1 MTAIITAIISG
12 LPLIGKLLDRW
23 FPDKKDERAE
33 LRKAV
38 YSTKAFKAFLWVTL
52 GLVVLEVLLKALGWM
67 FPQLGLPQSI
77 LADLEFYKLAAMIF
91 AGLGG

>member
-1 MTAIITAIISG
+1 MTAIITALVSG
-12 LPLIGKLLDRW
+12 LPLIGKIIDRF

-33 LRKAV
+33 MRKAV
-38 YSTKAFKAFLWVTL
+38 YSTKAFKAFLWITL

-67 FPQLGLPQSI
+67 FPQLGLPESI
-77 LADLEFYKLAAMIF
+77 VGNLEFYKLAAMIF